1 MSIDIKLEDINNYLA
16 WSRSAL
22 LLLKAKKLEG
32 FVNGEIA
39 ELKNKASEKWKSWD
53 ATNSLVAAWL
63 LNSMSP
69 TIVGPVYTI
78 ATASGIW
85 EVVSKM
91 FPGSGNVML
100 LAETDDRI
108 YHLKQGE
115 LPLMDYVAELKRL
128 SADLGHYDPIQL
140 PHPDCVAWVKKWLEK
155 KRALQFLR
163 GLNSKFEGR

>member
-1 MSIDIKLEDINNYLA
+1 VEAVHKLELMSIDIKLEDINNYLA

-69 TIVGPVYTI
+69 TIVGSVD
-78 ATASGIW
+78 
-85 EVVSKM
+85 
-91 FPGSGNVML
+91 NL
-100 LAETDDRI
+100 LEYGKLYQRCF
-108 YHLKQGE
+108 Q
-115 LPLMDYVAELKRL
+115 
-128 SADLGHYDPIQL
+128 DLGML
-140 PHPDCVAWVKKWLEK
+140 CC
-155 KRALQFLR
+155 
-163 GLNSKFEGR
+163 